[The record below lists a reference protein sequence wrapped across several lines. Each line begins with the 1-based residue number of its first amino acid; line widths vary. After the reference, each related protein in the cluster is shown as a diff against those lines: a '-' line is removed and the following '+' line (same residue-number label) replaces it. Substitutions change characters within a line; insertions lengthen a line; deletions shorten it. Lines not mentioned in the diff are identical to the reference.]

1 MYSSKKFGR
10 LFWVDDKDDFK
21 SCPLNVDG
29 TGDFDCDDYVS
40 EWTDWEGVDM
50 NLLLAIHRCEL
61 LNKTQYAGSLTLNDK
76 AHKVIDSQE
85 LEGDISTVK
94 DSDYADKVD
103 RLVDNMGMRKYKWDE
118 QFYKE
123 IVKDSKF
130 SYGKFSETD
139 YPLHLQQQ

>member
-1 MYSSKKFGR
+1 MYKSETFGR
-10 LFWVDDKDDFK
+10 IFWVDDDFEFK

-29 TGDFDCDDYVS
+29 TGDFTCDDYVS

-76 AHKVIDSQE
+76 AHKVTDK
-85 LEGDISTVK
+85 K
-94 DSDYADKVD
+94 DDYADKVD

-118 QFYKE
+118 QFYNE

-130 SYGKFSETD
+130 SFGKFNDPD
-139 YPLHLQQQ
+139 YPIHLSQS